1 MNIWELFV
9 SVWICLEFREIIERY
24 MKPTMDLPNVCGL
37 VIQNLIYYL
46 AHLWTLN
53 IVVGTIV

>member
-9 SVWICLEFREIIERY
+9 SVLIKSEFREFIERY
-24 MKPTMDLPNVCGL
+24 MKPTMDLPNVSGL
-37 VIQNLIYYL
+37 VIQNLIHYL